1 MRIDLGFSLIG
12 DRDGQVDKRYVSIT
26 RKDVLKRVNEHPALD
41 QWVKDHLTKKINEY
55 PDHALVFFVKNIDKI
70 VRTALEERSRTL
82 LKENNDQKDLD
93 EASSEIKDVWVHMLL
108 IACVLGLFH
117 AFGAGFGCLS
127 LRLSSA
133 LISRARWPLQLEAF
147 ERKCLTTLAPE
158 SCPYESVSSISP
170 LIASRYGL
178 AA

>member
-93 EASSEIKDVWVHMLL
+93 EASSESENN
-108 IACVLGLFH
+108 ARQQSGTES
-117 AFGAGFGCLS
+117 FGRIEEGKEKVSEERENFFS
-127 LRLSSA
+127 KRTSS
-133 LISRARWPLQLEAF
+133 
-147 ERKCLTTLAPE
+147 
-158 SCPYESVSSISP
+158 
-170 LIASRYGL
+170 
-178 AA
+178 